1 MSDSDGD
8 NQRRIK
14 TSLMRRFDFSSAL
27 QRMSVVCKD
36 DFDGLYRA
44 FVKGSPEK
52 IQELCEQVPG
62 DFKQVLELFTNEG
75 YRVIALAYKNLP

>member
-8 NQRRIK
+8 NQKRIK

-52 IQELCEQVPG
+52 IQELCE
-62 DFKQVLELFTNEG
+62 
-75 YRVIALAYKNLP
+75 